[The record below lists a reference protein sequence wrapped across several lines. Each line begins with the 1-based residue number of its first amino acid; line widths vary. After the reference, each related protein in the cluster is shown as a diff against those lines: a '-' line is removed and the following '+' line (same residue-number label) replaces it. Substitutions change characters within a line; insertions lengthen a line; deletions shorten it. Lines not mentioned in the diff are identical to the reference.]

1 MFPILKSFCDRDG
14 VIYHGVEVCW
24 SIHFNDAQLI
34 PIMFDYLF
42 DTGTVGMLCV
52 SVQRELE

>member
-1 MFPILKSFCDRDG
+1 MSTILELSSNGDG
-14 VIYHGVEVCW
+14 VVDDRTKVCW
-24 SIHFNDAQLI
+24 PIHFSDVQLI
-34 PIMFDYLF
+34 AIMFDYLF